1 MKDKLL
7 TYFKKF
13 IKSKKAV
20 ILSILLL
27 IMVILVIRHIYNKDK
42 GYFLPEYER
51 CDISSI
57 LTSSSISSED
67 YDMIFRHTGVSPKV
81 ADEIISSGDT
91 DLLLK
96 LNNLYHTNPEY
107 KKVYIAYPVT
117 VEERLKDGIT
127 PLVNLKKGDILVT
140 FNTHTLDWRHGHSA
154 IVLDDEGKRIL
165 EHASIGNTSCITSA
179 KNWGT
184 YPSFVILR
192 YPDYN
197 IASKAADYA
206 AEHLVDIDYSIFAGI
221 ITKDK
226 SKKDTVDTSHCSHI
240 VWQSYKAVGVDID
253 YDGGPIVTPHDIA
266 MSDKLKVLQIFGMDT
281 SDYTDRLYR

>member
-7 TYFKKF
+7 LYFKKF
-13 IKSKKAV
+13 IKSKKAIV
-20 ILSILLL
+20 VSILLM
-27 IMVILVIRHIYNKDK
+27 IIVILVIRHIYNEDK
-42 GYFLPEYER
+42 GYYATEYEKYDISAIVTSS
-51 CDISSI
+51 DISSK
-57 LTSSSISSED
+57 D
-67 YDMIFRHTGVSPKV
+67 YDTIFRHTGVSPV
-81 ADEIISSGDT
+81 ASSELIQSGKT
-91 DLLLK
+91 DILIA
-96 LNNLYHTNPEY
+96 LNNLYHTNPQY

-117 VEERLKDGIT
+117 VEERLKEGIT

-197 IASKAADYA
+197 VACKAADYA

-226 SKKDTVDTSHCSHI
+226 SKNETVDTSHCSHI
-240 VWQSYKAVGVDID
+240 VWQAYKAVGVDID

-281 SDYTDRLYR
+281 SDYTYRLYR